1 MMSYQPGRVVVVG
14 PHLLRG
20 NLKDKQ
26 ENSFLYTYTD
36 THTHTHTYTMDG
48 TIEIKRDMKKSEYF
62 TKFLFP
68 TVQFMAPDM
77 RPKL

>member
-36 THTHTHTYTMDG
+36 THTHTHIYNGWYDRDK
-48 TIEIKRDMKKSEYF
+48 KRYEEK
-62 TKFLFP
+62 
-68 TVQFMAPDM
+68 
-77 RPKL
+77 

>member
-36 THTHTHTYTMDG
+36 THTHIYNGWYDRDK
-48 TIEIKRDMKKSEYF
+48 KRYEEK
-62 TKFLFP
+62 
-68 TVQFMAPDM
+68 
-77 RPKL
+77 